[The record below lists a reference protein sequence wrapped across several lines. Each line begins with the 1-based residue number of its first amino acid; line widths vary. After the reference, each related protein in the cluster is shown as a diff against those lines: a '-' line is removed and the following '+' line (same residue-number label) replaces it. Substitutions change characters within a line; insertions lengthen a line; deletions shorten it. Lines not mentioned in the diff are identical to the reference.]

1 MEKLFPIT
9 AHECCFF
16 FVLCVQFGMNCKYN
30 SINLTSKYKCCFF
43 YVIYLCLMTHWYNY
57 IKVNMEF
64 QIVKKFA
71 EISVDSLSR
80 FKVLWN
86 WRVYKTVI
94 ATLYIYICEEVLGCY
109 ATPKNLNVAIYLGF
123 FFLCFYCVCYVC
135 SSIHYRKI
143 QFTIN
148 KATRKIENKKIIY
161 NKSFTWIFTA
171 WKKIWKVVEKH
182 QSMKD
187 SKQTVI
193 YFNKAI
199 I

>member
-9 AHECCFF
+9 AHECCF

-94 ATLYIYICEEVLGCY
+94 ATLYIYLWRSFGLLCHTQKFKCC
-109 ATPKNLNVAIYLGF
+109 NLFRF
-123 FFLCFYCVCYVC
+123 FCVFIVFVIFVPAYTTE
-135 SSIHYRKI
+135 K
-143 QFTIN
+143 
-148 KATRKIENKKIIY
+148 Y
-161 NKSFTWIFTA
+161 NLPLIKQR
-171 WKKIWKVVEKH
+171 EK
-182 QSMKD
+182 
-187 SKQTVI
+187 
-193 YFNKAI
+193 
-199 I
+199 